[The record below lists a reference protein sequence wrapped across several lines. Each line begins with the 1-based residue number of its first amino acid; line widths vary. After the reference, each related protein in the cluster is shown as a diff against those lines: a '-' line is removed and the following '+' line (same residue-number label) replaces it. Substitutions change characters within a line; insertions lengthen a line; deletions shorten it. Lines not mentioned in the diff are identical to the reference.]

1 MRDGHSNQKGLTLV
15 ELLIVISIAILVVGA
30 AAAVFFQLS
39 SGSDRNTNYMTA
51 YTQVQN
57 AGSWVSHDAVMAQD
71 VDDASGLVTLEW
83 LGWAGDEYQVVYTL
97 EDADGGLK
105 NLMRSYSV
113 NGGSAESTFV
123 ATYID
128 PGNTSCSWDG
138 EVLTLVVT
146 AQVGQQTAARTYKI
160 EPRALS

>member
-1 MRDGHSNQKGLTLV
+1 MREGHSNQKGFTLL
-15 ELLIVISIAILVVGA
+15 ELLIVISIATLVVGA
-30 AAAVFFQLS
+30 VAAVFFQLS
-39 SGSDRNTNYMTA
+39 SGSDRNSNYMTA

-57 AGSWVSHDAVMAQD
+57 AGSWISHDAVMAQD
-71 VDDASGLVTLEW
+71 VDVNSGLVTLEW
-83 LGWAGDEYQVVYTL
+83 ASWEGDAHQVVYTL

-105 NLMRSYSV
+105 NLMRSYSD
-113 NGGSAESTFV
+113 NSGTETTFV

-128 PGNTSCSWDG
+128 LSNTSCSWDG